1 MKLPTI
7 YLLLFIIIYSNC
19 SQCSDFIFGENFEG
33 DKYLTCNNLAT
44 SDSLFNCYINDDYSG
59 CVEKECKDMNPYN
72 CQEFIPK
79 DNLKKC
85 IVNPQSEECQLFTCS
100 ELNQNFCYEFGHVDD
115 KFCVRTEK
123 GCELKTCEESSENCG
138 AFYPKGNKYCVFK
151 NVVNSNSGCEYKS
164 CEELSSGNC
173 NKVIFSIFGNF
184 DYDAVCTDNND
195 GHCVTKNCSLLTENC
210 ENLILE
216 HAGYKCISDGNG
228 KCFPTKKNCEEID
241 RFQCGA
247 YMGNEEDSTLRRL
260 CINNIDNTSC
270 ILTTCEALSSSE
282 CNKYNFGGTYDEEKC
297 IVDGEKCK
305 LIKCEE
311 LTKDK
316 CDVFGYYM
324 GYKKCVP
331 SESNCKLVGCK
342 DMPPD
347 QCESFIMDNPLY
359 KCTKKANYCTEF
371 VKDCEELPVD
381 LCSSF
386 FNYYD
391 DKICV
396 QSEDNKRCELKDRNW
411 NIKEDENEKEK
422 YNQNKSNIIK
432 FSFYF
437 IGLLSL
443 F

>member
-33 DKYLTCNNLAT
+33 DYYLTCNNLAT
-44 SDSLFNCYINDDYSG
+44 SNPLFNCFLKDDYSG
-59 CVEKECKDMNPYN
+59 CVEKECKDMEPYY
-72 CQEFIPK
+72 CQEFISK

-85 IVNPQSEECQLFTCS
+85 IVNPQSEKCQLFTCS
-100 ELNQNFCYEFGHVDD
+100 ELNKNFCYQFGYVDD
-115 KFCVRTEK
+115 KFCIQTEGG
-123 GCELKTCEESSENCG
+123 GCELKTCEESSNNCG
-138 AFYPKGNKYCVFK
+138 VFRPKGNKYCVYKK
-151 NVVNSNSGCEYKS
+151 NSDGSISGCEYKS

-173 NKVIFSIFGNF
+173 NSIFFSSFGNNI
-184 DYDAVCTDNND
+184 DYDAVCADNND

-216 HAGYKCISDGNG
+216 NPGYKCISDGNG

-241 RFQCGA
+241 RFRCSS
-247 YMGNEEDSTLRRL
+247 YMKSDEDMDLRRL
-260 CINNIDNTSC
+260 CIKNTDNTSC
-270 ILTTCEALSSSE
+270 ILRSCEDLSSSE
-282 CNKYNFGGTYDEEKC
+282 CNKYNEGGTFNYEKC

-305 LIKCEE
+305 LIDCEE

-316 CDVFGYYM
+316 CDVFGYYAN
-324 GYKKCVP
+324 KKCVP
-331 SESNCKLVGCK
+331 SGNNCKLAGCIN
-342 DMPPD
+342 MPPD
-347 QCESFIMDNPLY
+347 QCESFILENPLY
-359 KCTKKANYCTEF
+359 KCTNKANFCTEF

-386 FNYYD
+386 YNYFD
-391 DKICV
+391 DNKICV

-411 NIKEDENEKEK
+411 EKEDNK
-422 YNQNKSNIIK
+422 NKSNIIK